1 MNEMFDFNDIIMLH
15 TNNKRFISRL
25 SLQDLR
31 SMCHFYVMDNE
42 KYLGYKEVH
51 TEAGW
56 CQVKKNILSGGRHL
70 LSGGRHLIS
79 LAAAT

>member
-1 MNEMFDFNDIIMLH
+1 MFDFNDRIMLH

-31 SMCHFYVMDNE
+31 SMCHFYVTDNE

-56 CQVKKNILSGGRHL
+56 CQVKQIFY
-70 LSGGRHLIS
+70 
-79 LAAAT
+79 LAAATYYPAAATYYPAAAT